1 MIPQKNKN
9 IDFEIVR
16 YPSKTYKL
24 NDNNKIYNYVDGL
37 EAIKQAV
44 YKILSTERYEY
55 MVYSWNYGFEVED
68 LIGEPYNY
76 VVLELKDRI
85 TEALLQD
92 DRIEELKNFRF
103 SKNFDSVIC
112 SFEVKSIYGEFNS
125 GFNLKGVL

>member
-9 IDFEIVR
+9 MDFEIVR

-37 EAIKQAV
+37 EAIKQTV
-44 YKILSTERYEY
+44 HKILSTERYAY
-55 MVYSWNYGFEVED
+55 MIYSWDYGFEVED

-76 VVLELKDRI
+76 VILELKDRI

-92 DRIEELKNFRF
+92 DRIEELKNFKF
-103 SKNFDSVIC
+103 NKNFDSVIC
-112 SFEVKSIYGEFNS
+112 SFEVKSIFGDFGL
-125 GFNLKGVL
+125 GFDLKGVL